1 MIRQTIPTDL
11 LSKLKGKLIK
21 VVIQEIDKSQ
31 VLRGILID
39 VNENFIHLK
48 GDYTEH
54 ILPISSI
61 IKISSTVEKND

>member
-1 MIRQTIPTDL
+1 MTRQTIQAEIIQ
-11 LSKLKGKLIK
+11 KLQGKQVK

-31 VLRGILID
+31 VLRGILVE
-39 VNENFIHLK
+39 VNENFVHLK

-61 IKISSTVEKND
+61 LKISSVVEQ